1 MRITEMKLA
10 GRLNKNNLP
19 EYFATIHRVPD
30 NDTITVTIIGP
41 DSEKEHIVEAD
52 SPEDV
57 FSMAECLQYHLDGCK
72 GTNSMVH
79 DYYRILENFID

>member
-1 MRITEMKLA
+1 MRITKIELA

-30 NDTITVTIIGP
+30 SDYLTVTIIGP
-41 DSEKEHIVEAD
+41 GGEKEHIVEAD
-52 SPEDV
+52 CSEDV
-57 FSMAECLQYHLDGCK
+57 FSMAECMQYHLDGCK

>member
-1 MRITEMKLA
+1 MRITKIELA

-30 NDTITVTIIGP
+30 NDYFTVAIIGP
-41 DSEKEHIVEAD
+41 DSEKEHIVEAGC
-52 SPEDV
+52 PEDI
-57 FSMAECLQYHLDGCK
+57 FSMAECLQFHLDGCK
-72 GTNSMVH
+72 GTHSMIH

>member
-41 DSEKEHIVEAD
+41 DNEREHIV
-52 SPEDV
+52 
-57 FSMAECLQYHLDGCK
+57 
-72 GTNSMVH
+72 
-79 DYYRILENFID
+79 